1 MIEPFKNILVYV
13 DGTESSI
20 SAAMA
25 AIVLAKRLGASLTAI
40 YVVNTKA
47 LQELV
52 NARIFLEFEKVEY
65 SRDIEEDASRY
76 LNHVKELGIQKGVEI
91 KTIKS
96 SGSVHAEV
104 TKYLLEN
111 RVDLLV
117 LGGISQIHSRRDEFL
132 SETDRVMRTAQ
143 CPVLVVRDNDNI
155 WDMFESIVD
164 A

>member
-76 LNHVKELGIQKGVEI
+76 LNHVKELGNQKGVEI

>member
-1 MIEPFKNILVYV
+1 
-13 DGTESSI
+13 
-20 SAAMA
+20 MA

-65 SRDIEEDASRY
+65 SRDIEEDANRY
-76 LNHVKELGIQKGVEI
+76 LNHVKELATQKGIEI

-111 RVDLLV
+111 KVDLLV

-143 CPVLVVRDNDNI
+143 CQ
-155 WDMFESIVD
+155 F
-164 A
+164 

>member
-25 AIVLAKRLGASLTAI
+25 AIVLAKRLDASLTAI

-65 SRDIEEDASRY
+65 SRDIEEDANRY
-76 LNHVKELGIQKGVEI
+76 LNHVKELAVQKGVEI

-164 A
+164 T

>member
-65 SRDIEEDASRY
+65 SRILKKMPSV
-76 LNHVKELGIQKGVEI
+76 LNHAKELATQK
-91 KTIKS
+91 
-96 SGSVHAEV
+96 
-104 TKYLLEN
+104 
-111 RVDLLV
+111 
-117 LGGISQIHSRRDEFL
+117 
-132 SETDRVMRTAQ
+132 
-143 CPVLVVRDNDNI
+143 
-155 WDMFESIVD
+155 ESK
-164 A
+164 

>member
-25 AIVLAKRLGASLTAI
+25 AIVLAKRLDASLTAI

-65 SRDIEEDASRY
+65 SRDIEEDANRY

>member
-1 MIEPFKNILVYV
+1 MIEPFKKILVYV

-25 AIVLAKRLGASLTAI
+25 AIVLAKRLDASLTAI

-91 KTIKS
+91 ETIKS

>member
-25 AIVLAKRLGASLTAI
+25 AIVLAKRLDASLTAI

>member
-65 SRDIEEDASRY
+65 SRDIEEDANRY
-76 LNHVKELGIQKGVEI
+76 LNHVKELASQKGVEI